1 VSAEEN
7 KALIQEYIK
16 RVWNEG
22 DWSFAEEVVHPDVVF
37 HDQIREGKFAPGRE
51 GMRASMEVV
60 RTGMPDF
67 TLDVHE
73 IIAEGDIVV
82 MRWSST
88 ATHAGLFNGFPATGR
103 VATLYA
109 ISIVRIEDGRIVEG
123 WQEADQ
129 LGMGRQ
135 MGMVPKSEMPR
146 PIASVLSFVIRMRD
160 RRRGRRA
167 A

>member
-1 VSAEEN
+1 MSAEQN
-7 KALIQEYIK
+7 KALIEQYIK

-22 DWSFAEEVVHPDVVF
+22 DWSFAEEIVDPDVVF
-37 HDQIREGKFAPGRE
+37 HDQIREGRFPPGRA
-51 GMRASMEVV
+51 GMRAAMEVV

-73 IIAEGDIVV
+73 MIAEGDLVV
-82 MRWSST
+82 IRWSST
-88 ATHAGLFNGFPATGR
+88 ATHAGMFNGFPATGR

-109 ISIVRIEDGRIVEG
+109 ISMVRIADGRIVEG

-135 MGMVPKSEMPR
+135 MGMVPDAELPG
-146 PIASVLSFVIRMRD
+146 PIASLLSFVIRVRD
-160 RRRGRRA
+160 RRRVRRA